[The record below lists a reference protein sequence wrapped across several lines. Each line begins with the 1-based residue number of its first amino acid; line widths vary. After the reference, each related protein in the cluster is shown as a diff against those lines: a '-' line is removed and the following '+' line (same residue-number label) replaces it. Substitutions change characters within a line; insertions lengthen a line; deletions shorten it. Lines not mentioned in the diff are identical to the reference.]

1 MSRTL
6 LQLEK
11 LINGIPFATTRGAA
25 IKKMNVTVI
34 IEAVLN
40 EMNLIKTR
48 EANVTKMSV
57 SGTKE
62 TLHRFMRHSLLQ
74 SYCC

>member
-1 MSRTL
+1 
-6 LQLEK
+6 
-11 LINGIPFATTRGAA
+11 
-25 IKKMNVTVI
+25 MNVTVI